1 MNQYKQ
7 DLVGREVR
15 GVFQDHP
22 YTGVITE
29 SIQER
34 YGWNHIIRLDKAI
47 TLRYNNPTQT
57 RANNRMVLNHVN
69 FSTHYQ
75 ETVSDRNTLTI
86 VG

>member
-1 MNQYKQ
+1 MCQYKQ
-7 DLVGREVR
+7 DLAGKKVR
-15 GVFQDHP
+15 GVFSEHP

-29 SIQER
+29 SIQEPR
-34 YGWNHIIRLDKAI
+34 GWNHIIRLDKPI

-57 RANNRMVLNHVN
+57 RANNRMVLKMVN

-75 ETVSDRNTLTI
+75 ETATNPNTLTI